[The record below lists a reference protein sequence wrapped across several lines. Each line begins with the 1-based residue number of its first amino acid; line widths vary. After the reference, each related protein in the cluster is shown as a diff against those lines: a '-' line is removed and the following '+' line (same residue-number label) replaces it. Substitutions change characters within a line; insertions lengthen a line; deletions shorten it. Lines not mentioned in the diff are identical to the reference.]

1 MAKFNLK
8 TIDPSWQQIISTALT
23 TVDSQY
29 LHHLQTTTTWL
40 PGAINIFNAFSL
52 PLNKTRY
59 ILFGESPYP
68 RATSANG
75 FAFWDA
81 AVDSLWCATGMT
93 KSVNRATS
101 LRNLMKMLMLANGT
115 LKPENTS
122 QTAIAQIN
130 KTTWIQTLAELFHN
144 FLKHGFL
151 LLNASLVLS
160 TRPVSSDSA
169 CWYPFITSI
178 IEQLT
183 LEKTSIK
190 LILLGKIAEKIQKIK
205 AAEQFSTL
213 VAEHPYN
220 ISFLTNQDVISF
232 FRPLNLLQLCH

>member
-1 MAKFNLK
+1 MTKFNLK
-8 TIDPSWQQIISTALT
+8 TIDPSWHEIISSALT

-29 LHHLQTTTTWL
+29 LHQLQTTTAWL
-40 PGAINIFNAFSL
+40 PGTSKIFNAFSL
-52 PLNKTRY
+52 PLTKTRY

-68 RATSANG
+68 RAISANG

-81 AVDSLWCATGMT
+81 AVDSLWCATGMA

-101 LRNLMKMLMLANGT
+101 LRNLMKMLMLANGA
-115 LKPENTS
+115 LKPKDTS

-130 KTTWIQTLAELFHN
+130 KTTWVQTLTELFHN

-160 TRPVSSDSA
+160 TRSVAHDSA
-169 CWYPFITSI
+169 YWYPFITSI

-183 LEKTSIK
+183 LEKTDIK

-220 ISFLTNQDVISF
+220 TSFLTNQHVINF
-232 FRPLNLLQLCH
+232 FRPLNLLQLHH